1 MAKVT
6 LTIDGVEAIVE
17 EGTTVMAAAAG
28 VGIKVPGLC
37 QYEGLS
43 THGACRLCMVQLNGT
58 PKPKPACA
66 TPVVEGMDVHTAT
79 PRLQAQRKAL
89 LEMLFAE
96 GQHVCAVCVASG
108 TCELQ
113 ALAADVGVDHVSF
126 DPPAVRLGLDQ
137 SHPYLGYDPSRCVL
151 CTRCVRTCAEVEGAF
166 TWGLAGRGREV
177 HLVTDLGTPWGE
189 STTCTGCGKCIT
201 VCPTGA
207 LFPRGTSVAE
217 RQPRRQLVP
226 TLTARRALEAAR
238 KEPS

>member
-6 LTIDGVEAIVE
+6 LTIDGVETTVE
-17 EGTTVMAAAAG
+17 EGTTVMAAAASI
-28 VGIKVPGLC
+28 GITIPGLC

-66 TPVVEGMDVHTAT
+66 TPVAEGMDVHTTT
-79 PRLQAQRKAL
+79 PRIQAHRKVM

-108 TCELQ
+108 HCELQ
-113 ALAADVGVDHVSF
+113 TLGADVGVDHYAF
-126 DPPAVRLGLDQ
+126 DPPDTRLGIDQ

-177 HLVTDLGTPWGE
+177 HLITDLGTPWGE

-217 RQPRRQLVP
+217 RIPKRALVP
-226 TLTARRALEAAR
+226 NLTARRALEASR
-238 KEPS
+238 KETS